1 MTLHMLQL
9 RPEPAALM
17 RFLSGQG
24 LNRNR
29 DADLGYGI
37 HAWLAALFGDMAP
50 APFRFQAESIGRRMD
65 SAAAPRPP
73 KLLAYTTHGA
83 DALLEHAE
91 TFAEPEARAVC
102 PLDRD
107 LVLAPMPSAERWRP
121 GRRLGFE
128 VLTCPVARRARSGV
142 ERDLFLHHADRAA
155 PDAELSR
162 EHIYGAWL
170 RERLAGAAELQELQL
185 ASFRLTRLWRRGR
198 RSDGHRSATSL
209 FRPAALLRGNLTVT
223 DGEAFHRLLARGIGR
238 HRAFGYGMLLLT
250 PVR

>member
-9 RPEPAALM
+9 QPEPAALM

-37 HAWLAALFGDMAP
+37 HAWLAALFGDLAP
-50 APFRFQAESIGRRMD
+50 TPFRFHADGIGRRMD
-65 SAAAPRPP
+65 STAAPRPP
-73 KLLAYTTHGA
+73 KLLAYTAHGA

-102 PLDRD
+102 PLEQG
-107 LVLAPMPSAERWRP
+107 LALAPMPPAERWHP

-142 ERDLFLHHADRAA
+142 ERDLFLHHADRAPA
-155 PDAELSR
+155 NAELSR

-170 RERLAGAAELQELQL
+170 GERLEGAAELQQVEL
-185 ASFRLTRLWRRGR
+185 ANFRLTSLWRRGKR
-198 RSDGHRSATSL
+198 ASGHRGAASL
-209 FRPAALLRGNLTVT
+209 VRPSALLRGTLTVT
-223 DGEAFHRLLARGIGR
+223 DGAAFQALLARGIGR
-238 HRAFGYGMLLLT
+238 HRAFGFGMLLLR
-250 PVR
+250 PSR